1 MSICIPDT
9 SAFLTVSHRQTCF
22 ASVLQEISRAKA
34 NILLSSV
41 QNDFQGMLGRK
52 YAIVSG
58 VCEQIKRKSVSA
70 GSLAESLRKEFKGW
84 SSEEIEALSDLA
96 RRFVDCAKESDVKY
110 SEVMSDL
117 VGLLVVEPMSIFQTV
132 LEKYGFQLR
141 DDNWVEK
148 HHRLKKT
155 FEEEFSTLVE
165 IDRTIISQAYA
176 VRQSSDDKLQVQV
189 VTTKQNWK
197 FLNSKPIKG
206 FGVNVICKK

>member
-9 SAFLTVSHRQTCF
+9 SAFLTVSHRKTCF
-22 ASVLQEISRAKA
+22 ATVLQEISRAKA

-41 QNDFQGMLGRK
+41 QNDFQSSLGRK
-52 YAIVSG
+52 YAIVSS
-58 VCEQIKRKSVSA
+58 VCEQIKRKPASA
-70 GSLAESLRKEFKGW
+70 SSLGELLACEFESW
-84 SSEEIEALSDLA
+84 SSEEIEKLCDLA
-96 RRFVDCAKESDVKY
+96 RRVVDCAKESDVKY
-110 SEVMSDL
+110 SEAMSDL
-117 VGLLVVEPMSIFQTV
+117 VGLLVVEPMSIFEAV

-141 DDNWVEK
+141 DDNWMEK
-148 HHRLKKT
+148 HHRLKED

-176 VRQSSDDKLQVQV
+176 VRQTSNDKLQVQV

-206 FGVNVICKK
+206 FGVNVICGK